1 MTFLSKLGKVMQ
13 IAGKVVA
20 VVTGFG
26 PAIAA
31 LTPTK
36 KDDEFLAKI
45 ANPLVQIAGIVAQV
59 EAMSQALDQPLPGTQ
74 KLQMA
79 TPVVAQILLNDLVA
93 GKRIHD
99 PALFK
104 QGAASVASGIADVL
118 NSIKEDEVKTETVS
132 D

>member
-26 PAIAA
+26 PTIAA

-36 KDDEFLAKI
+36 KDDELLAKI